1 MKLLVVDDHNLFANS
16 LKAVL
21 EKDGKFEVEVLV
33 CDGTNFKE
41 VLKKDDLSSIDII
54 LLDIHLGKRN
64 GLLLGEQIMKQY
76 PKSKIVFLSGYDLLE
91 FRNQVKKI
99 GARGFF
105 NKNISIDELTESL
118 NLVMEGKYL
127 FKEEKK
133 DENVLTKREIE
144 VLKLLAEGYR
154 QKEVADILNVSIRTV
169 SQHIFVI
176 TRKLDVDSSIGAIVA
191 ALKKGILTVI
201 PKD

>member
-1 MKLLVVDDHNLFANS
+1 MKLLIVDDHDLFANS

-21 EKDGKFEVEVLV
+21 EKNGRFEVEVLV
-33 CDGTNFKE
+33 CDGTNFND
-41 VLKKDDLSSIDII
+41 VLQKDDLSSIDII

-64 GLLLGEQIMKQY
+64 GLLLGEQIMQQN
-76 PKSKIVFLSGYDLLE
+76 PDSKIVFLSGYDLLE

-105 NKNISIDELTESL
+105 NKNISIDELTDSL

-127 FKEEKK
+127 FNDEKK

-144 VLKLLAEGYR
+144 VLRLLAEGYR

-201 PKD
+201 PKE